1 MKLSSVTKSL
11 FLGLAVLLA
20 GSAFAANKTTLLVQ
34 EPVNVSG
41 TKLAPGEYK
50 VQWEGS
56 GPSVEMSILKGKN
69 VVAKVPAHV
78 IDLPNASPNDAAI
91 VRKNDDGSRSL
102 SEIRMSGK
110 KFALAV
116 GDEAAK
122 AEATK

>member
-20 GSAFAANKTTLLVQ
+20 SSAFAANKTTLEVQ
-34 EPVNVSG
+34 EAVNVSG